1 MVLEWTSAVGV
12 DLLAGKPGPHGLTA
26 LHMAAVMENG
36 AKLAALLTGA
46 PSAPPSFLPRGGL
59 HVLASSQCFRL
70 LPFIS
75 SSCMEQHCDACIITL
90 GIAG

>member
-26 LHMAAVMENG
+26 LHVAAVMEDG

-46 PSAPPSFLPRGGL
+46 PSAPASFFPRQGV
-59 HVLASSQCFRL
+59 HVLASAQCF
-70 LPFIS
+70 
-75 SSCMEQHCDACIITL
+75 
-90 GIAG
+90 